1 MTNPLAA
8 LVSLG
13 DPRLRRANMPV
24 LDPTDRMFVEAR
36 ETLHEALAAFRL
48 EHGFGRAIA
57 APQLNDPRRYIAM
70 NLGDGPFTLHNPII
84 VWRDKETFTLW
95 DDCMSFPDLLVRVER
110 HRSITVQY
118 LDEHGHECILEKVD
132 PALSELLQH
141 EIDHLDGV
149 LAVDRALD
157 KDALVTRRA
166 FDANPDYYRSMVD
179 TL

>member
-1 MTNPLAA
+1 MTNPLDA

-13 DPRLRRANMPV
+13 DPRLRRVNTPV
-24 LDPTDRMFVEAR
+24 VDPADQTFGEAR
-36 ETLHEALAAFRL
+36 ETLHAALAAFRL
-48 EHGFGRAIA
+48 EHGFGRAMA

-70 NLGDGPFTLHNPII
+70 NLGDGPFTLHNPNI

-110 HRSITVQY
+110 HRSVTVQY
-118 LDEHGHECILEKVD
+118 LDEHGHECILEKVG

-157 KDALVTRRA
+157 KEALVTRRA
-166 FDANPDYYRSMVD
+166 FDADPDYYHSLVD